1 MPGSCMKIR
10 ALITIGAIAITSSN
24 LVHAGSGWTDHAT
37 VAELIPTDRRYYKFR
52 LPVSENPAGCRDDE
66 WFYQDYGSSGSDKM
80 FHLLLEGL
88 KSNLRLRVYVTGKC
102 NLDGY
107 SEISS
112 VSIVPR

>member
-1 MPGSCMKIR
+1 MKIR
-10 ALITIGAIAITSSN
+10 ALITTGAIAILSSN
-24 LVHAGSGWTDHAT
+24 FAQAGSGWTDFAT

-80 FHLLLEGL
+80 FDLLLEGL
-88 KSNLRLRVYVTGKC
+88 KSDLRLRVYVTGKC
-102 NLDGY
+102 NLEGY

-112 VSIVPR
+112 VSIVPQ